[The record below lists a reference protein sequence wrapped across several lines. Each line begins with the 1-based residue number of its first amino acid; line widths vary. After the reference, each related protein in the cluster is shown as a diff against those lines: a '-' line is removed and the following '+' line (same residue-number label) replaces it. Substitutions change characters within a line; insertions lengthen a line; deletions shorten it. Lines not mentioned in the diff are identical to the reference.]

1 MISFLKR
8 HYPRVIAFVIIV
20 ISLWGMLIFKQL
32 GEFEHSY
39 EYDNYFSIFQ
49 LLFTVTIG
57 YLIIS
62 WLFRLW
68 KQYRQ
73 LKQEKSKAELA
84 LLKSKIDPHFFFN
97 TLNNLY
103 GLAVE
108 KSDDTPKMI
117 LKLSEIMRYTIYEG
131 ARETVSLQEEI
142 SYLEQY
148 IEIHKIRYKKSV
160 RIHFD
165 KDIDISE
172 TQIPPLLFI
181 MLLENAFKHG
191 VDSLTQDAYIHL
203 QLKAKNKNVSFTIEN
218 NYDASKKE
226 QEGIGLE
233 NLKYRLQLL
242 YPRRHQLE
250 FHSDASV
257 FKVQLIIQ
265 TK

>member
-8 HYPRVIAFVIIV
+8 HYPRVIAFILIL
-20 ISLWGMLIFKQL
+20 ISLWGMLIFKRL
-32 GEFEHSY
+32 DEFEHRS

-49 LLFTVTIG
+49 LLFMVIIG
-57 YLIIS
+57 YLVIS

-131 ARETVSLQEEI
+131 SRDTVSIQEEI

-148 IEIHKIRYKKSV
+148 IEIHKIRYKKKV
-160 RIHFD
+160 RIHFHKEVD
-165 KDIDISE
+165 TPE

-191 VDSLTQDAYIHL
+191 VDSLTHDAYIQL

-218 NYDASKKE
+218 NYDGGTTNE
-226 QEGIGLE
+226 EGIGLE

-242 YPRRHQLE
+242 YPKRHQLL
-250 FHSDASV
+250 FHSNASI